1 MNSPVAQF
9 AISGRMGLYEAS
21 HNHWGQSFK
30 PESSLTSMILEPDQ
44 KVEDSLHGTPET
56 SKSSD
61 QETNKPNDKVL
72 RRLAQNREAARK
84 SRLRKKAYV
93 QQLESS
99 RLKLTQLEQE
109 LERARQPGVHFSG
122 SCGDSNHGIPGASTN
137 TGIAMFEMN
146 YNNWVEGQNRQT
158 RELRAACQAH
168 VTDLELRMLV
178 ETGLAHYD
186 DLFSMK
192 ALAAKSDVFYLLSGM
207 WRTSAERF
215 FLWIGGFRPSELLKI
230 LRPQLY
236 PLAENQVLAIC
247 SLEQSS
253 LQAEDALSQG
263 MEKLQETLAEALVST
278 SVGSPNVADYMG
290 QMASAMDKLEG
301 LANFVLQADNLRQQT
316 LQRMYRILTVR
327 QSARGLLVLGDY
339 FQRLRALSSL
349 WTARPREPA

>member
-30 PESSLTSMILEPDQ
+30 PESSLTSMILEPEK

-109 LERARQPGVHFSG
+109 LERVRQPGVHFAG
-122 SCGDSNHGIPGASTN
+122 SCADSNHGIPGASTN

-158 RELRAACQAH
+158 RELRAAYQAH

-192 ALAAKSDVFYLLSGM
+192 ALAAKSDVFHLLSGM

-230 LRPQLY
+230 LRPQLE
-236 PLAENQVLAIC
+236 PLAENQLLAVC

-278 SVGSPNVADYMG
+278 SLGSSNVADYMG
-290 QMASAMDKLEG
+290 QMASAMDKLDG
-301 LANFVLQADNLRQQT
+301 LANFVLQVKFLC
-316 LQRMYRILTVR
+316 
-327 QSARGLLVLGDY
+327 SAMWD
-339 FQRLRALSSL
+339 
-349 WTARPREPA
+349 